1 MYNFLSKNGQTIATV
16 LGAIIVVVFIAI
28 AVGSVPEGLGPD
40 TFKEN
45 NVPLGTEAK
54 LAKLEEIKSF
64 DFGLY
69 ATYAL
74 LAFAVAAAVIL
85 SLIYFVTNF
94 SLQTLKG
101 MLPVIVLLVV
111 FLIVYSSY
119 NPDTSDV
126 YQVLAARKKYDVGAS
141 ESQMVSGALTTS
153 LFALGA
159 AVVSLV
165 VMEVLN
171 FFK

>member
-16 LGAIIVVVFIAI
+16 IGAIIVVVFIAI
-28 AVGSVPEGLGPD
+28 AMGSVPEGLGPD

-45 NVPLGTEAK
+45 DVPLPTEAK

-94 SLQTLKG
+94 SLQTVKG
-101 MLPVIVLLVV
+101 MLPVLVLLVI
-111 FLIVYSSY
+111 FFIVYSSY

-126 YQVLAARKKYDVGAS
+126 YQVLAARKKYDVGVS
-141 ESQMVSGALTTS
+141 ESQLVSGALTTS
-153 LFALGA
+153 IVALGG